1 MRNTK
6 MECNRR
12 LPVTSTYA
20 KRGIYHLVIAHAS
33 SERAYVAGMKDGKY
47 NDQLEAVNCCKEAL
61 DGHQAAEMLVE
72 SPYGLKGVQIACRIR
87 NETRIAV

>member
-1 MRNTK
+1 
-6 MECNRR
+6 
-12 LPVTSTYA
+12 
-20 KRGIYHLVIAHAS
+20 
-33 SERAYVAGMKDGKY
+33 MKDGKY